1 MIIERSKFEEEL
13 RKKLSPRQRRILTL
27 EELEIYKDLKGTGI
41 LKESNYTDG
50 DLAQTIGFFDKIAS
64 RYSAQ
69 NPKTVVY
76 HRTPGR
82 IKPRLITHQAHPFV
96 EQIRK
101 YYFNNYYSEAE
112 SPEKPPFTKEKADA
126 WIKEN
131 VDFYGSFSFS
141 SLPMVL
147 IKTSRA
153 LTEDI
158 SGLAKTTGWREPD
171 TLWHVLTGQIP
182 KVFEYRIARYEYK
195 YRGPITEEEFSR
207 NWVSIQIDIE
217 NLTFEIMRKAYVR
230 ARKMFSLSGKRV
242 ISTEEQDFIQFVD
255 KRLKDT
261 KAQTKKES
269 WEEIRK
275 FWIKKYPQRIWKDWN
290 APRIAYKRIKKRMKT
305 SRHPKKI

>member
-1 MIIERSKFEEEL
+1 MIIERSKFEEGL
-13 RKKLSPRQRRILTL
+13 RKKLSQRQIRILTL

-50 DLAQTIGFFDKIAS
+50 DLQQLIGFFDNIAS

-69 NPKTVVY
+69 NPKTVAY

-101 YYFNNYYSEAE
+101 YYFNT
-112 SPEKPPFTKEKADA
+112 EKLPFTKEEANA
-126 WIKEN
+126 WIKKN
-131 VDFYGSFSFS
+131 VASYEKFFE
-141 SLPMVL
+141 LPTVF
-147 IKTSRA
+147 IKTSSN

-158 SGLAKTTGWREPD
+158 AGLARATGWRETG